1 MDVSLNRAT
10 LGEQV
15 TQLLRER
22 ILNGE
27 FEGERLVE
35 SELADRLSVSR
46 TPVREALKTLEA
58 SGLVRRQDNGHLVPT
73 ERSLDDMIEAF
84 HFRIALESYAA
95 GLTAETIT
103 DPQTAE
109 LTRKCE
115 EYEAVENATN
125 FDGQRLMELGEDF
138 HNLIVTFSGND
149 HIVRHVRDT
158 NEYTSIYRQR
168 LFRAPRQMEDNK
180 VSHRDILNGIRA
192 RDSERA
198 RRLMEIHLTYALSLL
213 TELWQKR

>member
-1 MDVSLNRAT
+1 MEVTLNRAT

-35 SELADRLSVSR
+35 SELAEKLSVSR
-46 TPVREALKTLEA
+46 TPVREALKSLEA
-58 SGLVRRQDNGHLVPT
+58 AGLVTRQDNGHLVPA
-73 ERSLDDMIEAF
+73 ERSLEDMIEAF

-95 GLTAETIT
+95 GITAQVIT
-103 DPQTAE
+103 ARQIAVLE
-109 LTRKCE
+109 EKCE
-115 EYEAVENATN
+115 AYEAVERADR
-125 FDGQRLMELGEDF
+125 FDGNRLMQLGQDF
-138 HNLIVTFSGND
+138 HDLIVTFSDNK
-149 HIVRHVRDT
+149 HIIRHVRDI

-168 LFRAPRQMEDNK
+168 LFRAPRPMEGNL
-180 VSHRDILNGIRA
+180 VSHREILEAIQA

-198 RRLMEIHLTYALSLL
+198 RYLMESHLTYALNLL
-213 TELWQKR
+213 TDLWQTT

>member
-1 MDVSLNRAT
+1 MEVSLKRAT

-35 SELADRLSVSR
+35 SELADQLSVSR

-73 ERSLDDMIEAF
+73 DRSLADMIEAF
-84 HFRIALESYAA
+84 HFRMALESYAA
-95 GLTAETIT
+95 GMTAKTISER
-103 DPQTAE
+103 QLSALE
-109 LTRKCE
+109 EKCE
-115 EYEAVENATN
+115 AFEALEDADN
-125 FDGQRLMELGEDF
+125 FDGNSLMQLGQDF
-138 HNLIVTFSGND
+138 HDLIVTFSDNQ
-149 HIVRHVRDT
+149 HIIRHVRDI

-168 LFRAPRQMEDNK
+168 LFRAPRRLEGNL
-180 VSHRDILNGIRA
+180 VSHRDILEAIRA

-198 RRLMEIHLTYALSLL
+198 RHLMETHLTYALNLL
-213 TELWQKR
+213 TELWQKA